1 MNFASFKR
9 FLVTC
14 SACGGQ
20 TNKQYAQR
28 HEGKCKGCV
37 TGKPVAKKQEPTREQ
52 RIIDSGYQAYA
63 REEGHYDTGDY

>member
-14 SACGGQ
+14 NTCGGQ
-20 TNKQYAQR
+20 TNKQYAR
-28 HEGKCKGCV
+28 RNGGKCKCCV
-37 TGKPVAKKQEPTREQ
+37 EGKPRERTQGPTREQ